1 MARRR
6 RRSNADPVALL
17 VKWIGKVIAS
27 VVVGAF
33 STNRELKRLQAS
45 ASKRAAAVK
54 PTPPGD
60 YHQEVVGEASYQKA
74 LQRVAGKGEVR
85 HCCSAVLHPE
95 NDNEYD
101 AQAVRV
107 TIDGLTV
114 GYLSKTD
121 ARRYRRSRG
130 GVAVQSPAMIVGG
143 GRGRS
148 LGVWLA
154 FDI

>member
-6 RRSNADPVALL
+6 RRSSSDPVALF
-17 VKWIGKVIAS
+17 VKSIGKVIAS
-27 VVVGAF
+27 LVLSVF
-33 STNRELKRLQAS
+33 SASREIKRLRAS
-45 ASKRAAAVK
+45 ASKRAPVVK
-54 PTPPGD
+54 HMPNGD
-60 YHQEVVGEASYQKA
+60 YHQEVVGEASYQNA

-85 HCCSAVLHPE
+85 HCCSAMLQPE
-95 NDNEYD
+95 NDNQYD

-107 TIDGLTV
+107 AIDGLTV
-114 GYLSKTD
+114 GYLSKND

-130 GVAVQSPAMIVGG
+130 ESAVQSPAMIVGG